1 MTREEHFGN
10 ILALSESNKYLL
22 LKLPTG
28 FGKSKIAIDIIKKYS
43 QGKLLYN
50 VLIVIPRLVLIDNWK
65 KEIEKWETPE
75 NISFEFT
82 TYVSLHKH
90 SEPFWDLIIFDET
103 HHFTENCYECM
114 EAYKYDRI
122 ICMSATIPKE
132 QRWRI
137 KDAFNGIKEY
147 SVSARMAIEDEI
159 LPDPKVLLIP
169 LILDNTRVNQIYER
183 NKSKP
188 GIPIKVYYNQRRSVL
203 GIKNRPV
210 HIYCT
215 EQEYYNE
222 TSYMIDW
229 WKQKYMA
236 SSEQY
241 AKNNWLRL
249 AKNRLNWL
257 AERKNTF
264 VLKLLT
270 LLENRRVLTFCGSI
284 EQTEILGQYCI
295 NSKSKKESL
304 AYLDQFNNEEINH
317 ITACGMLN
325 EGMNLSSCQ
334 IGIYANI
341 GSSEIVEIQRLG
353 RTLRHQNPLLI
364 IPYFVGTREE
374 EIVKKMTRNYN
385 EDLLVTRFSN
395 QVTRNLIDTILNDTT
410 ETDN

>member
-10 ILALSESNKYLL
+10 ILALSESSKYLL

-28 FGKSKIAIDIIKKYS
+28 FGKSKVAIDIIKKYS
-43 QGKLLYN
+43 QEKLLYN

-65 KEIEKWETPE
+65 KEIEKWETPK

-169 LILDNTRVNQIYER
+169 LILDNTRVDQIYEK

-188 GIPIKVYYNQRRSVL
+188 GAPVKVYYHQRRSVL
-203 GIKNRPV
+203 GVKNRPV
-210 HIYCT
+210 HILCT

-222 TSYMIDW
+222 TSSMIDW
-229 WKQKYMA
+229 WKQKYM
-236 SSEQY
+236 SGGEIY

-249 AKNRLNWL
+249 AKERLNWL

-264 VLKLLT
+264 VLRLLI
-270 LLENRRVLTFCGSI
+270 LLEERRVLTFCTSI
-284 EQTEILGQYCI
+284 LQTELLGKYCI
-295 NSKSKKESL
+295 NSKNKESL
-304 AYLDQFNNEEINH
+304 MNLEFFNNGEINH

-325 EGMNLSSCQ
+325 EGMNLTNCQ

-353 RTLRHQNPLLI
+353 RTLRHNNPLLI
-364 IPYFVGTREE
+364 IPYYVGTREE

-385 EDLLVTRFSN
+385 EELMFTRFST
-395 QVTRNLIDTILNDTT
+395 QVTKNLIDTILNDTA
-410 ETDN
+410 ESNN